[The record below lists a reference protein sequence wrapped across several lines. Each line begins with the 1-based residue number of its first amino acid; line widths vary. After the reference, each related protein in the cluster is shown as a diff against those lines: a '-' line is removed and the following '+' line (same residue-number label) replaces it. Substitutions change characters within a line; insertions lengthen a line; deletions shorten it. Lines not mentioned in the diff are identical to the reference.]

1 MPLQRLGRQLLRLP
15 GRPSRFEKR
24 SDLFNRVDANA
35 VGLAQGPRCLALPA
49 QTAIPGRRKKVRHEA
64 LLRVSASLRCV
75 CHSLARLAL
84 TCPNSPPSMIP
95 HRAGSSVIGQ
105 TISHYRIIEKLGGG
119 GMGVVYNGTE
129 ASRSLLPT
137 CLGPFDFLPGIHPEE
152 LKITEGMASLITMPA
167 IVHVELRNLR

>member
-105 TISHYRIIEKLGGG
+105 TISHYRIIEKLGG
-119 GMGVVYNGTE
+119 TE